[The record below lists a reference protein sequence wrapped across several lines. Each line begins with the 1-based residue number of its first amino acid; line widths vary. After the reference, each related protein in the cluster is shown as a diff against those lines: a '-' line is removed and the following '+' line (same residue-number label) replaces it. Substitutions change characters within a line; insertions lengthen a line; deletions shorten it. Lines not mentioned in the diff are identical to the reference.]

1 MGDSPGGK
9 SGKSLDAKS
18 IASKAS
24 ISVKLPS
31 AQSEEF
37 KRKSVSPTRS
47 LHGDFIATLEGQ
59 EFGRTRPL
67 TTTPVS
73 SKEFDHPS
81 RVKSNTR
88 IVQAQRSEKE

>member
-18 IASKAS
+18 IASRAS

-31 AQSEEF
+31 AQSDEF
-37 KRKSVSPTRS
+37 KRKSVSPSRS
-47 LHGDFIATLEGQ
+47 LHGDFVATLEGQ
-59 EFGRTRPL
+59 EFGKVRPL

-73 SKEFDHPS
+73 SKEYDHAS
-81 RVKSNTR
+81 QGKSNSR
-88 IVQAQRSEKE
+88 LARVQRSEKE